1 MDSLTVKMRRKRL
14 YDVIKDLQIALEDA
28 EWSCLAGDAAAI
40 APEHIAR
47 AIRALVYEIATDG
60 ALEEKVSPN
69 IMGTPLPQD

>member
-60 ALEEKVSPN
+60 ALEENVSPN

>member
-14 YDVIKDLQIALEDA
+14 YDVIKDLQIALDDA

-40 APEHIAR
+40 APEHIAS

-60 ALEEKVSPN
+60 ALEAKVLPN

>member
-1 MDSLTVKMRRKRL
+1 MDRLSVKMRRKRL

-28 EWSCLAGDAAAI
+28 EWSCQAGDAAAI

-60 ALEEKVSPN
+60 ALEEKVLPN

>member
-14 YDVIKDLQIALEDA
+14 YDVIKELQIALDDA

-40 APEHIAR
+40 APAHIAS

-60 ALEEKVSPN
+60 ALEEKVLPN

>member
-60 ALEEKVSPN
+60 ALEEKVSSN